1 MLFSNRDLKKLIIPL
16 IIEQVLAL
24 TIGIFDTMM
33 VSQCGQSAVSG
44 VSIVDGLN
52 VLIINIF
59 SALATGGAV
68 VCSQYIGKKD
78 EKMACHSAKQLLF
91 TILGLSLVIMVLC
104 MIFNGNLLNLIFGHI
119 ESDVMAYAR
128 TYFFFSALSYPFIGL
143 FNGGAAL
150 FRSMGNSKVA
160 MTNSFYM
167 NIGNIVLNYFFIF
180 ILNMSVKGA
189 AIATLLSRMFCSF
202 IILYMLLNK
211 EHIVHIDTYLKYKFD
226 FSTVKRILKI
236 GIPNG
241 LENGM
246 FQMGKILVQ
255 RLVSTFGTAAI
266 AAHAVA
272 FSLTSIAVVPGMA
285 LGLAILTVVGQ
296 CIGAND
302 YQQAKYYTKK
312 LMMMTYAGIWMINVV
327 IVLLLPV
334 ILRAYN
340 LSYATAEILLVGV
353 RYILRFYALPQD
365 TANLAVSMVSLHC
378 VFDFFVWPMAFSFP
392 NALRAANDATFTMIV
407 STFSMWTFRFA
418 LSYVFALYLHMGVI
432 GVWWAMIVDW
442 IFRSIC
448 FMIRYRSNKWM
459 NRTLV

>member
-1 MLFSNRDLKKLIIPL
+1 MLKKEWKNLFKNKFLIVALIAIITIP
-16 IIEQVLAL
+16 
-24 TIGIFDTMM
+24 TIYTTLFLGSMWDPY
-33 VSQCGQSAVSG
+33 GK
-44 VSIVDGLN
+44 VDNLP
-52 VLIINIF
+52 V
-59 SALATGGAV
+59 AV
-68 VCSQYIGKKD
+68 VNEDKPVTYEGKDVNVGEKFVDKLKD
-78 EKMACHSAKQLLF
+78 ND
-91 TILGLSLVIMVLC
+91 SLA
-104 MIFNGNLLNLIFGHI
+104 FNFVDK
-119 ESDVMAYAR
+119 E
-128 TYFFFSALSYPFIGL
+128 T
-143 FNGGAAL
+143 
-150 FRSMGNSKVA
+150 
-160 MTNSFYM
+160 
-167 NIGNIVLNYFFIF
+167 
-180 ILNMSVKGA
+180 
-189 AIATLLSRMFCSF
+189 AT
-202 IILYMLLNK
+202 
-211 EHIVHIDTYLKYKFD
+211 
-226 FSTVKRILKI
+226 
-236 GIPNG
+236 NG

-296 CIGAND
+296 CIRAND
-302 YQQAKYYTKK
+302 YQQAKYYTEK
-312 LMMMTYAGIWMINVV
+312 LMIIAYISTIISAG
-327 IVLLLPV
+327 
-334 ILRAYN
+334 
-340 LSYATAEILLVGV
+340 ILLVGV

-378 VFDFFVWPMAFSFP
+378 IFDFFVWPMAFSFP

>member
-1 MLFSNRDLKKLIIPL
+1 
-16 IIEQVLAL
+16 
-24 TIGIFDTMM
+24 
-33 VSQCGQSAVSG
+33 
-44 VSIVDGLN
+44 
-52 VLIINIF
+52 
-59 SALATGGAV
+59 
-68 VCSQYIGKKD
+68 
-78 EKMACHSAKQLLF
+78 
-91 TILGLSLVIMVLC
+91 
-104 MIFNGNLLNLIFGHI
+104 
-119 ESDVMAYAR
+119 
-128 TYFFFSALSYPFIGL
+128 
-143 FNGGAAL
+143 
-150 FRSMGNSKVA
+150 
-160 MTNSFYM
+160 
-167 NIGNIVLNYFFIF
+167 
-180 ILNMSVKGA
+180 MSVKGA

-312 LMMMTYAGIWMINVV
+312 LMIIAYISTIISAG
-327 IVLLLPV
+327 
-334 ILRAYN
+334 
-340 LSYATAEILLVGV
+340 ILLVGV

-378 VFDFFVWPMAFSFP
+378 IFDFFVWPMAFSFP

-448 FMIRYRSNKWM
+448 FMIRYKSNKWM